1 MPLLKKI
8 ADFFTGS
15 GENIINSISDS
26 VDRFVTTKEEKEK
39 LKQELIR
46 LQNEQEQSR
55 RSFMLQM
62 EELTQERES
71 EIEKTI
77 RTELNAKK
85 EVLLAELEQ
94 GDKFTKRARP
104 TVVYVGLFFILLE
117 VLGVRHIILHELDI
131 PAQVIE
137 NSDAIFKMFLGVWGG
152 ILGIYSIGRSA
163 EKRGTRRAWSQAITG
178 NKMQPDNVSG
188 AIERD
193 IKDKVKEKIS
203 WR

>member
-1 MPLLKKI
+1 MPFLKKI

-26 VDRFVTTKEEKEK
+26 VDKFVTTKEEREK

-46 LQNEQEQSR
+46 IQNEQEQSR
-55 RSFMLQM
+55 RNFMLDM
-62 EELTQERES
+62 EKLTQEREA
-71 EIEKTI
+71 EIEETI
-77 RTELNAKK
+77 RAELNAKK

-94 GDKFTKRARP
+94 GDNYTKRARP
-104 TVVYVGLFFILLE
+104 TVVYVGLIFILLE

-131 PAQVIE
+131 PAHVIE

-163 EKRGTRRAWSQAITG
+163 EKRGTRKSWTSSITG
-178 NKMQPDNVSG
+178 NKAQPDNVSG
-188 AIERD
+188 AVERD
-193 IKDKVKEKIS
+193 IRDKIKEKIS